1 MKIKQAFSTAL
12 GPVTS
17 NIPMLLMAWLTGS
30 SVSYINLMFTATLI
44 NNFVNSLSNVNE
56 VFKKYT
62 SIDKSTILI
71 LKVVYLIAVVAYL
84 ELQFTN
90 LVKWEFYQTETQIF
104 SHHYHNEWFVSFFS
118 FCLVIHSVTPK
129 VIIFFLTILD
139 CSRNNNLIK
148 HIVCD
153 LF

>member
-71 LKVVYLIAVVAYL
+71 LKVVYLIACCGILGIAVY
-84 ELQFTN
+84 
-90 LVKWEFYQTETQIF
+90 KF
-104 SHHYHNEWFVSFFS
+104 SKMGILPNRDSDFLPSLSQRMIVQE
-118 FCLVIHSVTPK
+118 
-129 VIIFFLTILD
+129 III
-139 CSRNNNLIK
+139 
-148 HIVCD
+148 
-153 LF
+153 